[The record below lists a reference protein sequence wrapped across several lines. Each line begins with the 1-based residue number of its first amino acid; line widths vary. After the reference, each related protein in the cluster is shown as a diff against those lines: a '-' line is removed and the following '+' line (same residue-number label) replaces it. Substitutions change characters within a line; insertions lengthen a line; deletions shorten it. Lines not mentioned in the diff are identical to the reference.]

1 MKNILITGG
10 AGYIGSVLVNNLL
23 KDKFKVTCVDC
34 LNFGI
39 KSLTTPLQDNCFK
52 FLNCNINN
60 LNEINSILKLTKF
73 DAIIH
78 LAAIVGDPACK
89 LYSNLAIQTNWA
101 SSKWLIDKCIE
112 FKIPRFIFASTCSN
126 YGKMKDSDSFVD
138 ETSAL
143 APISLYAE
151 LKVKFEKYIL
161 EKKYLHNEFC
171 PTILRFP
178 TVYGLSP
185 RMRFDLTVNEF
196 TKDLTIGKELKIY
209 GKKFWRPY
217 CHVND
222 FANAFKSILK
232 SDTTKV
238 AYRIYNVGDS
248 NENYTKEMIVNE
260 IRKIIPDTKI
270 KYIEIKEDP
279 RNYRVNFDK
288 IRSELGFK
296 ISLSLKDG
304 IKEVHQAIK
313 NGIISNTED
322 QNYYNIPYAN

>member
-196 TKDLTIGKELKIY
+196 ARDLY
-209 GKKFWRPY
+209 FNKKLEVYDPDTWRPY
-217 CHVND
+217 CHTRD
-222 FANAFKSILK
+222 FARIIELVLKAEKNKVDFEIFNAGS
-232 SDTTKV
+232 
-238 AYRIYNVGDS
+238 DS
-248 NENYTKEMIVNE
+248 NNFTKREIVKE
-260 IRKIIPDTKI
+260 ICKIIDRNNILYSEKGR
-270 KYIEIKEDP
+270 DP
-279 RNYRVNFDK
+279 RNYRVNFKK
-288 IRSELGFK
+288 IDQVLEFRPLINLKEGIEEIINCLNEK
-296 ISLSLKDG
+296 IFHSDG
-304 IKEVHQAIK
+304 SYGNYIIK
-313 NGIISNTED
+313 N
-322 QNYYNIPYAN
+322 